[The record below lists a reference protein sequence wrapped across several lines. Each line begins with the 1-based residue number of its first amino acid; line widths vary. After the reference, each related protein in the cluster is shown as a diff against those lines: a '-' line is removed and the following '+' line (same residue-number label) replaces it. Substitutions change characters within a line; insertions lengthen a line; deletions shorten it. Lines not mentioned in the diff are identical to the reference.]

1 MNRAPLWKEATDWEI
16 EAAKWWVQDL
26 AFIALA
32 ALIQA
37 KKKLPLLLFTMA
49 SDVWG

>member
-26 AFIALA
+26 TFIALA
-32 ALIQA
+32 PYFPA
-37 KKKLPLLLFTMA
+37 KKKLPLLLLTMA
-49 SDVWG
+49 SDVSG